1 MWYSFTAD
9 RTMPVTRHKL
19 IASAIFALT
28 LMAGSAS
35 FAEDQYE
42 LVLAEEFD
50 GAELNRDIWQTTMAF
65 IGRQGGRYHNDS
77 YLSYSTDE
85 DVQIEDGCLRL
96 RAHRRPVLGDD
107 PVGSFSFSQGLI
119 STHERFSFTYG
130 YVEIYARMPSGQGVW
145 PTIWL
150 MPVDTNAW
158 PPEFDIAEYY
168 ASTNR
173 LRFGLATGTMTEVRW
188 DEISSE
194 DRSASDGWHVY
205 GLLWEP
211 GRAVWLMDGEVKL
224 EVRGERV
231 PSIPMYLIL
240 NNGVSSRVGPSG
252 EPGTD
257 TVFPNFLEVEYIHIY
272 QRPPSVLVS
281 APVLTADG

>member
-1 MWYSFTAD
+1 
-9 RTMPVTRHKL
+9 MPVTPHKL
-19 IASAIFALT
+19 ISSAIIALV

-35 FAEDQYE
+35 WAEDKYE
-42 LVLAEEFD
+42 LVFAEEFD
-50 GAELNRDIWQTTMAF
+50 TSELNRGLWQTTMAF
-65 IGRQGGRYHNDS
+65 IGRQGGRHHNDS
-77 YLSYSTDE
+77 YLSYVTD
-85 DVQIEDGCLRL
+85 DDIQIEDGRLKL

-107 PVGSFSFSQGLI
+107 PVGSFNFSQGLI

-130 YVEIYARMPSGQGVW
+130 YVEIYAKLPAGQGVW

-150 MPVDTNAW
+150 MPVDTSAW
-158 PPEFDIAEYY
+158 PPEFDIVEYY
-168 ASTNR
+168 ASSSR
-173 LRFGLATGTMTEVRW
+173 LRFGLATGSMTTVRW
-188 DEISSE
+188 DEISSI
-194 DRSASDGWHVY
+194 DRSASDDWHVY

-252 EPGTD
+252 EPGEGTI
-257 TVFPNFLEVEYIHIY
+257 FPNFLEVDYIHIY
-272 QRPPSVLVS
+272 QQTPRVLAS